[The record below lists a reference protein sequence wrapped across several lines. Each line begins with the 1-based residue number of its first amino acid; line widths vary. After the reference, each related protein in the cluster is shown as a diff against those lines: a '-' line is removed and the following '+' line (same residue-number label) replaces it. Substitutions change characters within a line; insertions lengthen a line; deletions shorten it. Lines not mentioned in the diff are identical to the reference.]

1 MATTVGQ
8 LTIEMAANIVRLQQD
23 MDNAK
28 KTVSSAM
35 TSIERAADKAANTL
49 SLIGVSLSGAAIGMF
64 VKSAIDAADK
74 LDDLSK
80 KTGLSAE
87 SLSSLAFAFKMS
99 NVEVESMQ
107 KALTKLSKNAIDNE
121 DAFTALG
128 ISVKKADGTYKAADV
143 IFKEVAT
150 FFAKMPDGVL
160 KTKLSLELFDKAGA
174 DLIPILNGGAIG
186 IEEMTKRAEELGLV
200 ISTDATKASEEFKDQ
215 LDTLNQ
221 QMIATTVNGLT
232 PFIKSASNLIESLM
246 KLPKL
251 LEDNKT
257 SLLLWS
263 AIIVAP
269 AIVVG
274 IPALVAGLGALAVGV
289 IAVGAAFAANP
300 VALILLTL
308 TAAAIPAIKA
318 INDYVKANKQAEK
331 ANEALNE
338 SASETARLLRL
349 NKTAAE
355 GNNKATDESTLKMA
369 EAAIK
374 AKERAAE
381 EKKLNEEFLK
391 QAEAYRKL
399 IASIDEKIALNKAEL
414 NSTDKLTD
422 SQKLEI
428 KYRNEINSGILKL
441 TKTQQDALFL
451 KIAELRQTEK
461 SLDLQKEAIA
471 LAKLEKEI
479 LEESAKSNYAVYEAI
494 SKKNKSIQDEVDKQ
508 KEANSLFLLGAD
520 AVEKLVIQKLRDQA
534 TTAEQNAELAE
545 LAYLSDGVVNGYKDQ
560 AKALRDLADAKE
572 KGIGLKAAKEAQEAW
587 DKAASS
593 ITEGLTDALMRGFES
608 GKGFVDNILSFI
620 KNKFKSTVA
629 EFIIRPIMS
638 PIGNMFAS
646 MMPTAAGVA
655 SGGGSMFGSILGG
668 ASQMG
673 TLFGT
678 GASAT
683 MGGAGFMDMM
693 GASSAMMGN
702 GSIMGGM
709 SLGAGAVMPYIA
721 AAAALVSLIKSM
733 DDSGTMHAG
742 GAATASASGASRT
755 TGSELNFVVDV
766 NKEMQTQ
773 IVNMAGSIAN
783 TLNGLERA
791 FGRAEE
797 VVVGLG
803 FADDSSADGAWGALK
818 ILASGK
824 SLVDWAQGADK
835 WPGFEFSDSAAGFE
849 EFTLKIATDVRTM
862 VQSMQLPE
870 WAANLAATIKEG
882 ATLEEVLAVVNAIA
896 ELKAALVSASETLT
910 LMGGPFEALALSGE
924 DAVLAVSNLVGG
936 IDQLIAKAQG
946 FMANYYTE
954 QEQAGV
960 IATSLVQ
967 ALQKAGFTEQQI
979 AALQQRQDF
988 RTLLE
993 SIDVSTTLGQ
1003 EQFAAL
1009 INLQQNFADVQGL
1022 LDTQNLTLQELAK
1035 MAPTNTL
1042 LDQIKVLTESDTA
1055 KATEKADVQIT
1066 SLNNIDVGVISVAT
1080 AVESLESATTSG
1092 FTQVANAVGSAFN
1105 EAKAE
1110 IASANASAA
1119 AAWNNA
1125 ASAIDRA
1132 NQIASDS
1139 IAFVSQISSSS
1150 INQNYGD
1157 YVPQFAAGGAYGGGM
1172 ALVGEQGPE
1181 LINFGNAGTVYN
1193 AQQSANIIGG
1203 EVAGEIRALREEV
1216 SQLRYEAR
1224 ATAVNTSKIVK
1235 LQDNWD
1241 VRGLTVKTDADQPL
1255 DTVSV

>member
-23 MDNAK
+23 LDKAK
-28 KTVSSAM
+28 NSVSSAM
-35 TSIERAADKAANTL
+35 SSIQKSASMAANAL
-49 SLIGVSLSGAAIGMF
+49 GAIGVGLSVAAFTGWI
-64 VKSAIDAADK
+64 KSAIDAADETNK
-74 LDDLSK
+74 MAQKIGVAVKDVA
-80 KTGLSAE
+80 GLQ
-87 SLSSLAFAFKMS
+87 LAFRQAGIDSGALQTSMS
-99 NVEVESMQ
+99 
-107 KALTKLSKNAIDNE
+107 KLSVAIANGN
-121 DAFTALG
+121 DAFVAMNISTRNADGSLKSTRQVLGEVADKFKSYEDGASKTALA
-128 ISVKKADGTYKAADV
+128 VQ
-143 IFKEVAT
+143 
-150 FFAKMPDGVL
+150 
-160 KTKLSLELFDKAGA
+160 LFGKAGA
-174 DLIPILNGGAIG
+174 DLIPLLNAGADSLDQFDEMARKLGLTITDETAARAEKFNDTLDLMGQGFKGISMQVMAELLPTLEGLADQFFSSMTEGDRLERIAKGLAIG
-186 IEEMTKRAEELGLV
+186 LKGLYIV
-200 ISTDATKASEEFKDQ
+200 VVLVYEAVETMV
-215 LDTLNQ
+215 DTLYTAGRQ
-221 QMIATTVNGLT
+221 IYAVMTGDFQGA
-232 PFIKSASNLIESLM
+232 M
-246 KLPKL
+246 KLGTDYANRMKTNWTGALEEVDKAWNANGSTAVSTMTAISKAVKKEAPYVSDASKKQADELKKLEDAYKKL
-251 LEDNKT
+251 LT
-257 SLLLWS
+257 S
-263 AIIVAP
+263 V
-269 AIVVG
+269 
-274 IPALVAGLGALAVGV
+274 
-289 IAVGAAFAANP
+289 
-300 VALILLTL
+300 
-308 TAAAIPAIKA
+308 
-318 INDYVKANKQAEK
+318 E
-331 ANEALNE
+331 
-338 SASETARLLRL
+338 
-349 NKTAAE
+349 
-355 GNNKATDESTLKMA
+355 
-369 EAAIK
+369 
-374 AKERAAE
+374 
-381 EKKLNEEFLK
+381 
-391 QAEAYRKL
+391 
-399 IASIDEKIALNKAEL
+399 EKIATNKAEVDA
-414 NSTDKLTD
+414 SEKLTE

-428 KYRNEINSGILKL
+428 KYTNEIEAGTLKL
-441 TKTQQDALFL
+441 TKAQKDNLFEKLKLL
-451 KIAELRQTEK
+451 KITE
-461 SLDLQKEAIA
+461 DAIA

-479 LEESAKSNYAVYEAI
+479 LDESAKSNYAVYESI
-494 SKKNKSIQDEVDKQ
+494 VKKNKALTDEVIKQ
-508 KEANSLFLLGAD
+508 KESNDAIFLGAE
-520 AVEKLVIQKLRDQA
+520 AIAKLEVEKLHEQA
-534 TTAEQNAELAE
+534 TTAKRNAELAE
-545 LAYLSDGVVNGYKDQ
+545 EAWLSEGVVDGYKDQ
-560 AKALRDLADAKE
+560 AKALTELALSKE
-572 KGIGLKAAKEAQEAW
+572 KAIGLKAAKEAQDAW

-638 PIGNMFAS
+638 PIGNAFAS
-646 MMPTAAGVA
+646 MMPTAAGA
-655 SGGGSMFGSILGG
+655 ATGGGGMFGSILGG

-673 TLFGT
+673 SLFGT

-683 MGGAGFMDMM
+683 MSGAGFMDMM

-709 SLGAGAVMPYIA
+709 SLGAGAVMPYVA

-733 DDSGTMHAG
+733 DDSGTMHTG
-742 GAATASASGASRT
+742 GAATASASGATRT

-896 ELKAALVSASETLT
+896 ELKAALVGASETLT

-1042 LDQIKVLTESDTA
+1042 LDQIKILTEADTA
-1055 KATEKADVQIT
+1055 TATANADIQIN
-1066 SLNNIDVGVISVAT
+1066 SLNNIDVGIVSVAS
-1080 AVESLESATTSG
+1080 AVESLEGATTNG
-1092 FTQVANAVGSAFN
+1092 LAQVATAVGSAFN
-1105 EAKAE
+1105 DAKAE
-1110 IASANASAA
+1110 IASANASAT

-1125 ASAIDRA
+1125 ATAISRA
-1132 NQIASDS
+1132 NEIASAS
-1139 IAFVSQISSSS
+1139 VAFVSQVTTASMIADDNSFV
-1150 INQNYGD
+1150 D
-1157 YVPQFAAGGAYGGGM
+1157 RFASGGSYGGGM

-1181 LINFGNAGTVYN
+1181 LINFGNSGTVFN
-1193 AQQSANIIGG
+1193 ASQTASMIGG

-1224 ATAVNTSKIVK
+1224 STAVNTSKIFK

-1255 DTVSV
+1255 DTVTV

>member
-1 MATTVGQ
+1 
-8 LTIEMAANIVRLQQD
+8 
-23 MDNAK
+23 
-28 KTVSSAM
+28 
-35 TSIERAADKAANTL
+35 
-49 SLIGVSLSGAAIGMF
+49 
-64 VKSAIDAADK
+64 
-74 LDDLSK
+74 
-80 KTGLSAE
+80 
-87 SLSSLAFAFKMS
+87 
-99 NVEVESMQ
+99 
-107 KALTKLSKNAIDNE
+107 
-121 DAFTALG
+121 
-128 ISVKKADGTYKAADV
+128 
-143 IFKEVAT
+143 
-150 FFAKMPDGVL
+150 
-160 KTKLSLELFDKAGA
+160 
-174 DLIPILNGGAIG
+174 
-186 IEEMTKRAEELGLV
+186 
-200 ISTDATKASEEFKDQ
+200 
-215 LDTLNQ
+215 
-221 QMIATTVNGLT
+221 
-232 PFIKSASNLIESLM
+232 
-246 KLPKL
+246 
-251 LEDNKT
+251 
-257 SLLLWS
+257 
-263 AIIVAP
+263 
-269 AIVVG
+269 
-274 IPALVAGLGALAVGV
+274 
-289 IAVGAAFAANP
+289 
-300 VALILLTL
+300 
-308 TAAAIPAIKA
+308 
-318 INDYVKANKQAEK
+318 
-331 ANEALNE
+331 
-338 SASETARLLRL
+338 
-349 NKTAAE
+349 
-355 GNNKATDESTLKMA
+355 
-369 EAAIK
+369 
-374 AKERAAE
+374 
-381 EKKLNEEFLK
+381 
-391 QAEAYRKL
+391 
-399 IASIDEKIALNKAEL
+399 
-414 NSTDKLTD
+414 
-422 SQKLEI
+422 
-428 KYRNEINSGILKL
+428 
-441 TKTQQDALFL
+441 
-451 KIAELRQTEK
+451 
-461 SLDLQKEAIA
+461 
-471 LAKLEKEI
+471 
-479 LEESAKSNYAVYEAI
+479 
-494 SKKNKSIQDEVDKQ
+494 
-508 KEANSLFLLGAD
+508 
-520 AVEKLVIQKLRDQA
+520 
-534 TTAEQNAELAE
+534 
-545 LAYLSDGVVNGYKDQ
+545 
-560 AKALRDLADAKE
+560 
-572 KGIGLKAAKEAQEAW
+572 
-587 DKAASS
+587 
-593 ITEGLTDALMRGFES
+593 MRGFES
-608 GKGFVDNILSFI
+608 GKGFVDNILSCI

-638 PIGNMFAS
+638 PMGNMFAS

-655 SGGGSMFGSILGG
+655 SGGGGMFGSILGG

-673 TLFGT
+673 TVFGT

-742 GAATASASGASRT
+742 GSATASASGATRT

-862 VQSMQLPE
+862 VQGMQLPE
-870 WAANLAATIKEG
+870 WAANLAASLKEG

-896 ELKAALVSASETLT
+896 ELKAVLVSASDTLT

-1042 LDQIKVLTESDTA
+1042 LDQIKVLTETDTA
-1055 KATEKADVQIT
+1055 KAIEKADVQIT
-1066 SLNNIDVGVISVAT
+1066 TLTNIDVGVVSVAT

-1092 FTQVANAVGSAFN
+1092 LTQVANAVGSAFN

-1150 INQNYGD
+1150 LNQDYGD
-1157 YVPQFAAGGAYGGGM
+1157 YIPTYASGGAYGGGM
-1172 ALVGEQGPE
+1172 ALVGESGPE
-1181 LINFGNAGTVYN
+1181 LINFGNSGTVYN

-1255 DTVSV
+1255 DTLSV